1 MILKKKETEEQRLMR
16 CKEQYGCNGNC
27 YNYPDENGN
36 IGTCGAIEICDE
48 TRKKEFCATVF
59 ASMFIVICAI
69 ILSPIFLLMWIVSK
83 FVDWGW

>member
-1 MILKKKETEEQRLMR
+1 MR

-59 ASMFIVICAI
+59 ASMFIVR
-69 ILSPIFLLMWIVSK
+69 
-83 FVDWGW
+83 